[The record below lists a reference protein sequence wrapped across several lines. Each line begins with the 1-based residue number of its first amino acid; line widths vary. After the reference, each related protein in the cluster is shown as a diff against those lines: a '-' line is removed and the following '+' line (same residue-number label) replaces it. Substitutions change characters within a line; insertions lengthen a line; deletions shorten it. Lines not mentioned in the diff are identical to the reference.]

1 VLNRPISSSVR
12 RGFCSLGF
20 CLVAL
25 FCRAETPSADFG
37 FLLIDTYLHAD
48 LGLDNGSNSIAQAA
62 DGTIW
67 TGGKTVTRFDGEH
80 WTSIPLENTSDIVSL
95 DIAPDGRVWVAA
107 VNNFGWIEKNR
118 DAQWEFH
125 SLWAKLQAQPAAWR
139 WPIHVYAEK
148 DFVTFV
154 TENTIFRWDG
164 HQFESW
170 SMPGTRR
177 LFNCRTDHTVYVHY
191 LPDGIYA
198 IREHGPELLIPARAL
213 GDDRAVLWMERRNAD
228 WLLATS
234 DGVFLY
240 RRGVLEPFAPEVSE
254 LTKRGGLTAG
264 IHLPDGRYA
273 FSTQGGLVLMHPTG
287 ALDRMLREEDGLPTR
302 MISGL
307 MVDREDNLW
316 VGSIAGVWRMEL
328 GPQSIFDRRAGL
340 TPREYRYFS
349 DSRGGF
355 AIANTEGVML
365 LDADHREFR
374 AVEGIPGAVQ
384 NIADSPL
391 GLLIPG
397 SHGVRRLEADGLK
410 QIYSSIYDAW
420 GAFPSRLDPRRTL
433 VLDNRSIAAVEADG
447 STRVLVRDLP
457 GNPTNIAEDNDGN
470 LWIGTVFR
478 GLLVAHL
485 DPTTA
490 VTATSV
496 ASAFGLPELKGW
508 TFCRTMSDDAILAF
522 ADNGGWLKPRGAAR
536 FTPVED
542 YVPRGIAKVS
552 PVVGGNTVWIAYP
565 SEGAAAPFLAR
576 VKVDGDHAV
585 WQPHSVP
592 GLNAVGQPRALFAE
606 AAADG
611 ATVLWI
617 GGTKSVL
624 RHVVTNGPSAPIPR
638 TPLLSAFAQS
648 GKDDALHAI
657 AAPLPYSTR
666 AIRFEFAEPEFSR
679 RALLRLETR
688 IDGIDPDWVP
698 AAAEARRELTA
709 VRDGNYTLR
718 VRAVAET
725 GVASEPA
732 TFHFEVL
739 PPWWRTAPAMLAGLF
754 ALLPLGYSG
763 YRLRVR
769 TLQRRNVELETKVR
783 ERTEELEQANAAKT
797 EFVANMSH
805 DIRNPLNGI
814 VGLALALD
822 DTRLDPKQR
831 EIVATLRECTTYLSS
846 LVDDVLDFASIE
858 AGRVELRPGPFV
870 PEELLHS
877 IVTTLK
883 ADTASSGAA
892 LHVDIDPQLP
902 TRLLGDAGR
911 IQQILVNYVSNALK
925 YAGGD
930 IRLSAALAPGTHDEV
945 EFCVSDQGAG
955 VSAEDQATLFT
966 KFTRLASARQHDI
979 PGSGLG
985 LAACRL
991 LADIMGG
998 SVGVESAPGHGAR
1011 FYLRLPL
1018 AATTAAVETA
1028 TGDLPHTTVL
1038 LVEDTDYNALAAT
1051 AVLRRLGLTCERARN
1066 GAEAV
1071 ELFATKRFNL
1081 VLLDR
1086 NLPDMDGTEV
1096 ARRMRELETDG
1107 PSAVLLAVTAYC
1119 TAADRQRCLDAG
1131 MDAFVGKPLTPEKLR
1146 RVLLAAGRRLLA
1158 AAAFE
1163 VVADPPASTP
1173 ARATGPAVDTSILDY
1188 LSDGTE
1194 SGLNVQ
1200 IERFLSGLT
1209 ESETRLQHFLSAPDY
1224 PSLARGAHELLA
1236 SARMVGAARL
1246 IDIATQLERA
1256 AGESASARCA
1266 ELLGEI
1272 SAEIAAVKA
1281 ALRHRHSAG
1290 LTA

>member
-1 VLNRPISSSVR
+1 LNRSISSSVR
-12 RGFCSLGF
+12 RRWCAFGLCLLAAALVRGQTRASDYGFPII
-20 CLVAL
+20 
-25 FCRAETPSADFG
+25 ETH
-37 FLLIDTYLHAD
+37 LNAD
-48 LGLDNGSNSIAQAA
+48 LGLNVATSTIVQAA

-67 TGGKTVTRFDGEH
+67 SGGQTLHRFDGEH
-80 WTSIPLENTSDIVSL
+80 WTSLPLENVDGIFGL
-95 DIAPDGRVWVAA
+95 DVDPDGRLWIAA
-107 VNNFGWIEKNR
+107 ENNVGWLDKNR
-118 DAQWEFH
+118 DGQWEFH
-125 SLWAKLQAQPAAWR
+125 SLWAKLPNRSSGWR
-139 WPIHVYAEK
+139 SFIRVFAEK
-148 DFVTFV
+148 DFVAFV
-154 TENTIFRWDG
+154 TENTIYRWNG
-164 HQFESW
+164 REFQSW

-177 LFNCRTDHTVYVHY
+177 LFSMRVDHTVYADY
-191 LPDGIYA
+191 LLEGLYA
-198 IREHGPELLIPARAL
+198 LRKNGPELFIPAQIL
-213 GDDRAVLWMERRNAD
+213 GANAVLWMERRESD
-228 WLLATS
+228 WLLAKP
-234 DGVFLY
+234 DGLFLY
-240 RRGVLEPFAPEVSE
+240 RDGRVEPFAPEVSNAIRNGR
-254 LTKRGGLTAG
+254 LTSGA
-264 IHLPDGRYA
+264 HLPDGRYA
-273 FSTQGGLVLMHPTG
+273 FSLFGGIVLMQPDG
-287 ALDRMLREEDGLPTR
+287 ALDRVLVEDDGLPTN
-302 MISGL
+302 MVANL
-307 MVDREDNLW
+307 MVDQEGNLW
-316 VGSIAGVWRMEL
+316 ATSVAGVWRIDL
-328 GPQSIFDRRAGL
+328 GPEAIFDRRAGVPQR
-340 TPREYRYFS
+340 TYRYLA
-349 DSRGGF
+349 DSREGF
-355 AIANTEGVML
+355 AVASGDAVLL
-365 LDADHREFR
+365 LDSDRRHFR
-374 AVEGIPGAVQ
+374 QVEGISSGIQGVAY
-384 NIADSPL
+384 SPH

-397 SHGVRRLEADGLK
+397 PHGVHLFEHGKLR
-410 QIYSSIYDAW
+410 QIFTSAYDAW
-420 GAFPSRLDPRRTL
+420 DAFASRVDAEKVF
-433 VLDNRSIAAVEADG
+433 VLDNRTIAKADYAG
-447 STRVLVRDLP
+447 NARMLVRDLP
-457 GNPTNIAEDNDGN
+457 SNPCTIAEDDVGN
-470 LWIGTVFR
+470 LWIGTVLHGAFVAQPD
-478 GLLVAHL
+478 LVN
-485 DPTTA
+485 A
-490 VTATSV
+490 VQAIPVATSV
-496 ASAFGLPELKGW
+496 GLPTLTGW
-508 TFCRTMSDDAILAF
+508 TYCRATADGSIVLF
-522 ADNGGWLKPRGAAR
+522 ANNGAWLKPRGANRFIRIENSPAR
-536 FTPVED
+536 SVL
-542 YVPRGIAKVS
+542 GVS
-552 PVVGGNTVWIAYP
+552 FVAPDNTVWVAYDAD
-565 SEGAAAPFLAR
+565 GAARPFLAR
-576 VKVDGDHAV
+576 VQIERDHAI

-592 GLNAVGQPRALFAE
+592 GLNAIGQIAGIHAE
-606 AAADG
+606 TAGDG
-611 ATVLWI
+611 STILWI

-624 RHVVTNGPSAPIPR
+624 RHVVTHGPSAPIPR

-648 GKDDALHAI
+648 GKDVALHAI
-657 AAPLPYSTR
+657 TAPLPYSTR

-688 IDGIDPDWVP
+688 IDGIDPDWLPVT
-698 AAAEARRELTA
+698 ADARRDLSA
-709 VRDGNYTLR
+709 VRDGSYTFR

-754 ALLPLGYSG
+754 ALVPLGYSG
-763 YRLRVR
+763 YRVRVR
-769 TLQRRNVELETKVR
+769 TLRRRNVELETKVR

-814 VGLALALD
+814 VGLALALE

-858 AGRVELRPGPFV
+858 AGRVEIRPGPFV

-930 IRLSAALAPGTHDEV
+930 IRLSAALAPGTLDEV
-945 EFCVSDQGAG
+945 EFCVIDQGPG

-998 SVGVESAPGHGAR
+998 SVGVDSAPGRGAR

-1018 AATTAAVETA
+1018 AATTAEIETA
-1028 TGDLPHTTVL
+1028 TGDLPNTSVL

-1051 AVLRRLGLTCERARN
+1051 AVLRRLGLTCERART
-1066 GAEAV
+1066 GAEAI

-1163 VVADPPASTP
+1163 VVADPPMPTP
-1173 ARATGPAVDTSILDY
+1173 APAAGPAVDTSILDY

-1200 IERFLSGLT
+1200 IERFLAGLA
-1209 ESETRLQHFLSAPDY
+1209 EAETRLQRFLSAPDY

-1256 AGESASARCA
+1256 AGESASARCT